1 MKKFL
6 IGLGLSAV
14 AAHASATYT
23 IFLTEV
29 GTDVVAS
36 ASGTVDTTGMTA
48 VAANIDCTGTNL
60 GAIVTTGTLC
70 MGSGRSGIM
79 LASAITNPQAF
90 GPGTV
95 VSMGDSGSGDPVYF
109 SANTLYLPANYV
121 SGSTLV
127 GSNTYAG
134 KTLAT
139 LGVTA
144 GTYTYNLTSGDKI
157 VLNIGVAELLF
168 PTPSTIPVG
177 QIGAAYSL
185 PLAATGGSGEISYQL
200 ESGTLPA
207 GLSLNTTS
215 GLISGT
221 PTEAGYYSVSVL
233 AKDGANQQKSVSLFI
248 VIDPLDLVIQSMTL
262 PGGTVGTAYNSNIVV
277 TGGVAPYSF
286 TVEGEF
292 PDGLNLNP
300 ETGAITGT
308 PTKAQT
314 SNFSITVTDSSVV
327 PTAVAVNAVKAVST
341 LTQNFSI
348 TINAAAV
355 VPATA
360 TPVPTL
366 GEWGMISLSALLMGL
381 FGVVQRRKRKL

>member
-6 IGLGLSAV
+6 IGLGLSALAV
-14 AAHASATYT
+14 HASATYT
-23 IFLTEV
+23 IFLTES
-29 GTDVVAS
+29 GSDVVATG
-36 ASGTVDTTGMTA
+36 AGTIDTTGMSISA
-48 VAANIDCTGTNL
+48 SGSQCGEGLGGMEVTN
-60 GAIVTTGTLC
+60 TLC
-70 MGSGRSGIM
+70 MGAGVGGKIA
-79 LASAITNPQAF
+79 LSAIINPMPF
-90 GPGTV
+90 GPTPLV
-95 VSMGDSGSGDPVYF
+95 TLATAGSGDPVF
-109 SANTLYLPANYV
+109 LASSALYLPTVYV
-121 SGSTLV
+121 SGAPLSS
-127 GSNTYAG
+127 SNTYAG

-157 VLNIGVAELLF
+157 ILNIGIAELLF

-207 GLSLNTTS
+207 GLSLDTTS
-215 GLISGT
+215 GLISGA

-262 PGGTVGTAYNSNIVV
+262 PAGTVGTAYNSNIVV

-286 TVEGEF
+286 TVEGEL
-292 PDGLNLNP
+292 PEGLSLNA
-300 ETGAITGT
+300 ETGAITGI

-360 TPVPTL
+360 TPVPALGAWGTL
-366 GEWGMISLSALLMGL
+366 SLSALLLGM
-381 FGVVQRRKRKL
+381 FGVAQRRKRNL